1 MAGDVEKKIET
12 AVREKVEVIECGG
25 EKGKRGG
32 RWWEKRMLWKK
43 DSKLKRRKK
52 TEWGSSNNI
61 YKHLSIDPKLNLFFQ
76 STAS

>member
-1 MAGDVEKKIET
+1 MET

-52 TEWGSSNNI
+52 NPNGDRQITFTNI
-61 YKHLSIDPKLNLFFQ
+61 
-76 STAS
+76 